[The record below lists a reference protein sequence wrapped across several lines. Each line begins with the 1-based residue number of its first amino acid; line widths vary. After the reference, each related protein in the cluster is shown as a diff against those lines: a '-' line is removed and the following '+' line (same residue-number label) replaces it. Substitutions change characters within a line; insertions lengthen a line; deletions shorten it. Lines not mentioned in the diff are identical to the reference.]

1 MEDLALRREWRKR
14 IEDHDGSAKGE
25 GHNEGGIERWLV
37 LAEGVGLDRAYVVSG
52 AGILPATRFAVEA
65 YVHFVRERSL
75 LEAIASSLTELFA
88 PKIHQERIAGDRK
101 STRLNSSH

>member
-25 GHNEGGIERWLV
+25 GDNEGGIERWLV

-52 AGILPATRFAVEA
+52 AGILPATRLAVEA
-65 YVHFVRERSL
+65 YVHFVREGSL
-75 LEAIASSLTELFA
+75 LEETPYYLTELFEPKLTRRHTGRA
-88 PKIHQERIAGDRK
+88 PIEE
-101 STRLNSSH
+101 NS